1 MYRGMFRRNGNC
13 GYVLKPAYLIDKTH
27 VSPQSQKSLEKYI
40 KLRIISGQ
48 NLPKVGD
55 TESSV
60 VDPYVTVKV
69 QGHPDDS
76 FNGRTRFIPNNG
88 FNPYW
93 NENLE
98 LFLKAAE
105 QAVICFTVKDKQ
117 SIGSSRFIG
126 SYTLPVVS
134 LTPGYFSFYSFS
146 CSGLVITYVF
156 FFFSYFEILGYR
168 HVPLMSSSGD
178 SLVPASICIHVEM
191 KNLNN

>member
-1 MYRGMFRRNGNC
+1 VALNYQTNSKEMRMYRGMFRRNGNC
-13 GYVLKPAYLIDKTH
+13 GYVLKPAYLIDKARDI
-27 VSPQSQKSLEKYI
+27 PQSQITQEKYI

-93 NENLE
+93 NETLE

-105 QAVICFTVKDKQ
+105 QAAICFTVKDKQ

-134 LTPGYFSFYSFS
+134 LTPGYLY
-146 CSGLVITYVF
+146 C
-156 FFFSYFEILGYR
+156 FFFSFI
-168 HVPLMSSSGD
+168 
-178 SLVPASICIHVEM
+178 SIYDM
-191 KNLNN
+191 

>member
-1 MYRGMFRRNGNC
+1 MKKNYYNILKVSIYNYFQLFLKVALNYQTNSKEMRMYRGMFRRNGNC
-13 GYVLKPAYLIDKTH
+13 GYVLKPAYLIDKARDIPH
-27 VSPQSQKSLEKYI
+27 SQITQEKYI

-93 NENLE
+93 NETLE

-105 QAVICFTVKDKQ
+105 QAAICFTVKDKQ

-134 LTPGYFSFYSFS
+134 LTPGYLYCLFFSF
-146 CSGLVITYVF
+146 I
-156 FFFSYFEILGYR
+156 
-168 HVPLMSSSGD
+168 
-178 SLVPASICIHVEM
+178 SIYDM
-191 KNLNN
+191 